1 MWCCL
6 IIVCCDFMALM
17 MNILPSLIRVSRWL
31 RFWSSRS
38 LFFSFSWSK
47 SYVFW
52 SFSGCRLWIWFSR
65 CWLRNFYTCIPSDW
79 GWNFMKQLLEVY
91 CLTNQA
97 KTGKN
102 SLKDNNKVSY
112 VDQISTSIE
121 TVKTFTHSPSQLLKH
136 LLSFK
141 RILSKSFEA
150 IHDWVGKCYKG
161 SYVQHTPS
169 LASQL
174 LLFL

>member
-1 MWCCL
+1 MVEVL
-6 IIVCCDFMALM
+6 
-17 MNILPSLIRVSRWL
+17 
-31 RFWSSRS
+31 SSRS

-65 CWLRNFYTCIPSDW
+65 CWLRNFSTCIHSDW
-79 GWNFMKQLLEVY
+79 GLNFMKQLLEVY

-97 KTGKN
+97 KTGKK

-112 VDQISTSIE
+112 IDQISTSIE

-141 RILSKSFEA
+141 RILSKLFEA
-150 IHDWVGKCYKG
+150 IHDWVEKCYKG

>member
-1 MWCCL
+1 M
-6 IIVCCDFMALM
+6 
-17 MNILPSLIRVSRWL
+17 
-31 RFWSSRS
+31 
-38 LFFSFSWSK
+38 LFDYRMLWFHGIDDEHTSFSHQGKQMVEVLEQQELVFQFLWSR

-52 SFSGCRLWIWFSR
+52 SLSSCRLWIWFSR
-65 CWLRNFYTCIPSDW
+65 CWLRNFSTCIPSDW
-79 GWNFMKQLLEVY
+79 GLNFMKQLLEVY
-91 CLTNQA
+91 YLTNQA

-121 TVKTFTHSPSQLLKH
+121 TVKTFTRSPSQLLKH
-136 LLSFK
+136 LLPFK

-161 SYVQHTPS
+161 SYVQHTQS